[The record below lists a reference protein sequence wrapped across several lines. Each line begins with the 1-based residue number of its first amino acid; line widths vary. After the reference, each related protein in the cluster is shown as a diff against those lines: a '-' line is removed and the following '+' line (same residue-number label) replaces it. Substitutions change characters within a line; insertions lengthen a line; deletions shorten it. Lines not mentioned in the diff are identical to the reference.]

1 MNILKPLILLVLFL
15 LATGCASVGPTVVVE
30 TPQPAEDIVLV
41 CTKSKDY
48 LLNIHSTSYAVDYN
62 VGVVK
67 SGEPFDCGVLI
78 TGRHSGVSVM
88 HPIYVGDRSQNYEKD
103 GVEHIVLNKTKL
115 DLLDEQKAKFEAGYW
130 DKFKWPGSEY
140 ANSLSGCGFDNQYF
154 EYYSEVKGVDVEHFK
169 GLYNTAMLQCM
180 KRSLAIR
187 KKYLRGYKN
196 FPTAEEWMNKLWSSD
211 TWSKYK

>member
-1 MNILKPLILLVLFL
+1 MNKLKPLITVVLLLIL
-15 LATGCASVGPTVVVE
+15 TGCASVGPTVVVE
-30 TPQPAEDIVLV
+30 TPQPAEDIVVV

-67 SGEPFDCGVLI
+67 SGEPFHCGILI

-115 DLLDEQKAKFEAGYW
+115 QLLDEQKAKFEAGYW
-130 DKFKWPGSEY
+130 DNKSNPGLAY
-140 ANSLSGCGFDNQYF
+140 AESQSGCGFDHQYF
-154 EYYSEVKGVDVEHFK
+154 DYYKQIRKPELSHFK
-169 GLYNTAMLQCM
+169 ALYNKSMLECFR
-180 KRSLAIR
+180 RSFSIT
-187 KKYLRGYKN
+187 KKYDPQIGRQL
-196 FPTAEEWMNKLWSSD
+196 PSAEEWMSRIWQSEIWK
-211 TWSKYK
+211 